1 MAFARSKLGW
11 PRRRVS
17 AGTPQDQGN
26 ALGWPAVSRETVT
39 GQAPPAER
47 PSALDG
53 DDQSRG
59 AQSTQPAE
67 APVVSRET
75 VAGTPVS
82 AEPPAQE
89 RTDTPPSGPVE
100 IPASELPTDSP
111 EVTGPL
117 QLRQAADV
125 AVGPDEEPATGDAG
139 DADPLADESTAG
151 STPAGEVPADLAA
164 VAASSTGSDVVITAP
179 KTPTA
184 DGDVSRETAAVVESL
199 PRPASTRILTV
210 SNQKGGVGKTTTTV
224 NLAVALAMRG
234 ARVLVIDLD
243 PQGNAST
250 GLDIDHPNGTPS
262 TYNVIV
268 DKASIADTAQPVTT
282 EGIPHGALLCVPA
295 TSDLAGAE
303 VELAAVV
310 VGREFRL
317 KQAVDAFVAAHTDDD
332 RFDYIFIDC
341 PPSLGLLT
349 VNALAAAGEVL
360 IPIQCEYYALEGLG
374 QLLETIELIHGYLNP
389 ALHISTMLLTMFDA
403 RTKLAGQVVD
413 EVREHFG
420 ETVMRTIIPRSVKV
434 SEAPSY
440 RQSVMTYDPMSRG
453 ATSYLAAAREFAERG
468 TRDH

>member
-1 MAFARSKLGW
+1 MPATDDLG
-11 PRRRVS
+11 
-17 AGTPQDQGN
+17 
-26 ALGWPAVSRETVT
+26 PATS
-39 GQAPPAER
+39 
-47 PSALDG
+47 
-53 DDQSRG
+53 
-59 AQSTQPAE
+59 
-67 APVVSRET
+67 
-75 VAGTPVS
+75 
-82 AEPPAQE
+82 
-89 RTDTPPSGPVE
+89 E
-100 IPASELPTDSP
+100 IPATALPVDTPD
-111 EVTGPL
+111 VTGPP
-117 QLRQAADV
+117 QLRTLADV
-125 AVGPDEEPATGDAG
+125 AVGPDEEPATGNIAAAG
-139 DADPLADESTAG
+139 AEADEYA
-151 STPAGEVPADLAA
+151 ADLAEA
-164 VAASSTGSDVVITAP
+164 AEASSDNPPRGEADAATDGVEVANTATSTDAAESTVP
-179 KTPTA
+179 EPSSVSPDA
-184 DGDVSRETAAVVESL
+184 LEQDVSRETPAPVTEQL
-199 PRPASTRILTV
+199 PRPDTTRVLTI

-234 ARVLVIDLD
+234 ARVLVVDLD

-282 EGIPHGALLCVPA
+282 EGIPDGALLCVPA

-317 KQAVDAFVAAHTDDD
+317 KQAIDAFVAAHTGDD
-332 RFDYIFIDC
+332 RFDYVFIDC

-389 ALHISTMLLTMFDA
+389 SLHISTMLLTMFDA

-420 ETVMRTIIPRSVKV
+420 DTVMRTIIPRSVKV

-468 TRDH
+468 PRNH